1 MSIARTV
8 YLRRTDMLTPQAW
21 ADAIRAAG
29 FPMEMDTAFDVEDF
43 SGFLPCRYDG
53 ESAGFEYFFS
63 TTAQIGAEGEDD
75 LPDVGDRDVGVSFVT
90 HSSTRDLVAAT
101 IAAAV
106 LCVQT
111 GGMLYDEEAGELMAT
126 NEALAYARDII
137 DSVASELT

>member
-1 MSIARTV
+1 M
-8 YLRRTDMLTPQAW
+8 
-21 ADAIRAAG
+21 
-29 FPMEMDTAFDVEDF
+29 
-43 SGFLPCRYDG
+43 
-53 ESAGFEYFFS
+53 
-63 TTAQIGAEGEDD
+63 
-75 LPDVGDRDVGVSFVT
+75 T